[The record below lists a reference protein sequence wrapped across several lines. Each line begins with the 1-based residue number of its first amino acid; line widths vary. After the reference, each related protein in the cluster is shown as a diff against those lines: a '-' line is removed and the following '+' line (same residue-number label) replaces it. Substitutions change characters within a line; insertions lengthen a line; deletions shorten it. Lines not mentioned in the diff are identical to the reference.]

1 MYIIQDPANSKP
13 CVLVLGMFDGV
24 HRGHQSLL
32 MAGLAL
38 AHCYGLPLTVC
49 TFEPHPLSVLRPQQA
64 PVRLTSAA
72 ERARLMALY
81 GVDCLSILRFTR
93 ELSGSSP
100 EEFLDHILQLYHPRA
115 VLCGFNYTF
124 GRKGKGDGRLLKA
137 WGKANGIRVEI
148 LPEVTLL
155 GATVSST
162 RIRSLLESGDVE
174 SSNCLL
180 GHAWTLCGTAAASVN
195 SMGLPSV
202 RIRVRKGQLLPA
214 DGMYACYLS
223 TRTDA
228 WPMLVQIAAQNGDS
242 QEPLVEAYSLGELP
256 MLPEQPAR
264 LSFYHCIRLHPSG
277 QACSCTQ
284 LQQDIEKSIAYFRAI
299 R

>member
-1 MYIIQDPANSKP
+1 MYILQDPVDSTP
-13 CVLVLGMFDGV
+13 CVLALGMFDGV

-38 AHCYGLPLTVC
+38 SHCYGLPLTVC

-64 PVRLTSAA
+64 PARLTSAA

-100 EEFLDHILQLYHPRA
+100 EAFLDRILNLYHPRA
-115 VLCGFNYTF
+115 VLCGFNYSF
-124 GRKGKGDGRLLKA
+124 GREGKGDGRLLKA
-137 WGKANGIRVEI
+137 WGKANGIHVEI

-162 RIRSLLESGDVE
+162 RIRRLLESGDVE

-180 GHAWTLCGTAAASVN
+180 GHAWTLCGAASAAEN
-195 SMGLPSV
+195 SLGLPSLK
-202 RIRVRKGQLLPA
+202 IRVRKGQLLPA

-223 TRTDA
+223 TRTDE
-228 WPMLVQIAAQNGDS
+228 WPMLVQIGAQNGS
-242 QEPLVEAYSLGELP
+242 GPKPLVEALALGEQP
-256 MLPEQPAR
+256 MLPDQPVR
-264 LSFYHCIRLHPSG
+264 LSFYRCIRLHPSG

-284 LQQDIEKSIAYFRAI
+284 LQQDIEDCSAYFRAI